1 MFTSIDKAL
10 VAGFGAIAYLANAL
24 GGIDFGV
31 STETVGTLVA
41 LFTPILVYF
50 VPNKP
55 WTDK

>member
-10 VAGFGAIAYLANAL
+10 VAGFGAIAYLANSLL
-24 GGIDFGV
+24 GLDFGV

-55 WTDK
+55 WSE